1 MCECEKQPGKLKNMT
16 NTCKNGLTWPDRS
29 NFIEKH
35 QNHTDDANIY
45 AGKKVHGAQKT
56 LTPA

>member
-1 MCECEKQPGKLKNMT
+1 MGLP
-16 NTCKNGLTWPDRS
+16 GLTGP
-29 NFIEKH
+29 ILLKKH